1 MNDPMTRVVVALE
14 QLGAGYEPPRGWEA
28 RVWRKIDTMNPWC
41 PWWRGWRW
49 WLAMPM
55 GALTALALL
64 CRFSP
69 GTTMMADMDMSM
81 PANVA
86 MANSSELV
94 LDVIRTAGST
104 VRGSS
109 AKAGDRIHVVAT
121 GGAGGAGG
129 GGDRYRAIW
138 VYHNDRELVL
148 ACPAGPSCNSYP
160 DRMTAEVT
168 LPTLGPYIVL
178 AVASRSPLPEPQGVF
193 DADRAAAE
201 EAGATT
207 QVQRIDVR

>member
-1 MNDPMTRVVVALE
+1 MNDPMTRVVIALE

-28 RVWRKIDTMNPWC
+28 RVWREIDTMNPW
-41 PWWRGWRW
+41 WRDWRW

-69 GTTMMADMDMSM
+69 GTTMVAETSM

-86 MANSSELV
+86 MASSNELV
-94 LDVIRTAGST
+94 LDVIRTVGST

-109 AKAGDRIHVVAT
+109 AQVGDRIHVVAT
-121 GGAGGAGG
+121 GGAD
-129 GGDRYRAIW
+129 GDRYRAIW

-148 ACPAGPSCNSYP
+148 ACPAGPSCNSYH

-207 QVQRIDVR
+207 QVQRLDVR